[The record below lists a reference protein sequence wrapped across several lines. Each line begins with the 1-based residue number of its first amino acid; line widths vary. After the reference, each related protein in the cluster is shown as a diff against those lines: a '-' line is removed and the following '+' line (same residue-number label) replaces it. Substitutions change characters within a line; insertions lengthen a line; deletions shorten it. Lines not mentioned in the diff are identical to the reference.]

1 MILFKLYHTF
11 QLVNGEKISFRQ
23 QPQMKNMNKNT
34 FALYKKKKEKYF
46 NDNEFM
52 NFSAVEKINII
63 LRNNWISWDL
73 LKARG

>member
-1 MILFKLYHTF
+1 
-11 QLVNGEKISFRQ
+11 
-23 QPQMKNMNKNT
+23 MKNTNKNT

-73 LKARG
+73 